1 MTGGRQGLRE
11 KGSSNCVADF
21 LDFFGRRTEWM
32 FGRTPAAAG
41 DGDAREELVELL
53 VVADGEGDV
62 PGMMRDFLLSRAAL
76 PASSRTSAAMYSRT
90 AAR

>member
-1 MTGGRQGLRE
+1 MLLGLLRLLRE
-11 KGSSNCVADF
+11 EDRVDVREDTAG
-21 LDFFGRRTEWM
+21 
-32 FGRTPAAAG
+32 G

-53 VVADGEGDV
+53 VVADGEV
-62 PGMMRDFLLSRAAL
+62 MCRGMMRDFLLSRAAL